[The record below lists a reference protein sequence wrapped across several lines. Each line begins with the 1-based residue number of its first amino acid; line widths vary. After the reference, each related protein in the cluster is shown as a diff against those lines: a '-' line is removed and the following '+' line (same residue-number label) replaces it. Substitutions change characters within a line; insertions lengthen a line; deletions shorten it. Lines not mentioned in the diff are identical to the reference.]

1 MEQWLLLIFVGVV
14 LAVLVL
20 LLYLMFR
27 VFLAAW
33 WRNQQLARYGVET
46 DAEVIERKQKQAV
59 DGTPLY
65 YITYRYQ
72 ARTAEGIKDFTF
84 TEQLWFTE
92 YDHYPEGTKVWV
104 RYLPSNPQ
112 VVLRSQKIVGRG

>member
-65 YITYRYQ
+65 YITYRYT
-72 ARTAEGIKDFTF
+72 ARTPDGAKDFTF

-112 VVLRSQKIVGRG
+112 IVLRSQKIVGRG